1 MEDKNLIQAI
11 RTVLQDRNIEEIK
24 KVEFYRKGTIDMVSF
39 VDHIGRTINCEITIQ
54 HDSRQSRCIK

>member
-1 MEDKNLIQAI
+1 MEDKNLMQAI
-11 RTVLQDRNIEEIK
+11 RTVLKNRNIEEIK